1 MLEDTTIHNAITD
14 KALAS
19 YFRSSGN
26 LLEEESAVLGQA
38 VTNLM
43 LSGDNVNNKNIILSL
58 IHSLETTS
66 DILKADVIRK
76 TLEIVLRYTDDD
88 MYLLIIKYKFIENS
102 FILFL
107 SVALDYTQHNF
118 IGLIFLRG

>member
-14 KALAS
+14 KALSS

-26 LLEEESAVLGQA
+26 LLEESAVLGQA

-76 TLEIVLRYTDDD
+76 TLEIVLRYTADD
-88 MYLLIIKYKFIENS
+88 M
-102 FILFL
+102 
-107 SVALDYTQHNF
+107 
-118 IGLIFLRG
+118 

>member
-43 LSGDNVNNKNIILSL
+43 LSGDNVNNKNI
-58 IHSLETTS
+58 
-66 DILKADVIRK
+66 KFFQVINRK
-76 TLEIVLRYTDDD
+76 EIRFTQD
-88 MYLLIIKYKFIENS
+88 
-102 FILFL
+102 FL
-107 SVALDYTQHNF
+107 
-118 IGLIFLRG
+118 

>member
-1 MLEDTTIHNAITD
+1 MLEDTTIHNAISD
-14 KALAS
+14 KALSS

-66 DILKADVIRK
+66 DILKADVIIK
-76 TLEIVLRYTDDD
+76 TLEIVLRYTADD

-118 IGLIFLRG
+118 IGSLFLRG

>member
-43 LSGDNVNNKNIILSL
+43 LSGDNVNKNIILSL

-76 TLEIVLRYTDDD
+76 TLEIVLRYTADD
-88 MYLLIIKYKFIENS
+88 M
-102 FILFL
+102 
-107 SVALDYTQHNF
+107 
-118 IGLIFLRG
+118 

>member
-43 LSGDNVNNKNIILSL
+43 LSGDNVNNKNKNIILSL

-76 TLEIVLRYTDDD
+76 TLEIVLRYTADD
-88 MYLLIIKYKFIENS
+88 M
-102 FILFL
+102 
-107 SVALDYTQHNF
+107 
-118 IGLIFLRG
+118 